1 MTLGKDMRGKGIEEV
16 KGNVR
21 VTVHR
26 KAVGHS
32 V

>member
-26 KAVGHS
+26 KAS